1 MRFFSQLRERSV
13 NCRYLWL
20 FLSLLLTGCSD
31 YQWGWYV
38 LDPTTDQGQTNLQF
52 LIAGFYDTISVSLL
66 SMLFAMS
73 IGLVVA
79 LPSLSNSKLLKAF
92 NRIYV
97 EVIRSIP
104 VLVLLLWVYYGMPTL
119 MDISLDHFW
128 AGVIALTIA
137 ESAFMAE
144 VFRGGIQAIAKGQHE
159 AASSLGLNYW
169 QRMRLVILPQALRQI
184 LPPLGNQFIY
194 ILKMS
199 SLVSVIGL
207 SDLTR
212 RANELVVNEYLPLEI
227 YTFLVLEYLV
237 LILLVS
243 QVVRWLE
250 RRIAIPSN

>member
-1 MRFFSQLRERSV
+1 M

-20 FLSLLLTGCSD
+20 FLPLLITGCAD

-38 LDPTTDQGQTNLQF
+38 LDPSTQQGQTNLKF
-52 LIAGFYDTISVSLL
+52 LIAGFADTISVSLL
-66 SMLFAMS
+66 SMLFAMT
-73 IGLVVA
+73 IGLIVA
-79 LPSLSNSKLLKAF
+79 LPALSTSKSLNAF

-119 MDISLDHFW
+119 LDISLNHFW

-144 VFRGGIQAIAKGQHE
+144 VFRGGIQAIARGQHE
-159 AASSLGLNYW
+159 AAESLGLNYW
-169 QRMRLVILPQALRQI
+169 QKMRLVILPQAFRQI
-184 LPPLGNQFIY
+184 LPPLGNQFVY

-227 YTFLVLEYLV
+227 YTFLVIEYLV
-237 LILLVS
+237 LILCVS
-243 QVVRWLE
+243 QAVRWLE
-250 RRIAIPSN
+250 KRIAIPSH

>member
-1 MRFFSQLRERSV
+1 LNTR
-13 NCRYLWL
+13 WL
-20 FLSLLLTGCSD
+20 LALFVSLLLTGCSD
-31 YQWGWYV
+31 YEWGWYV
-38 LDPTTDQGQTNLQF
+38 LDPSTEQGQTNIKF
-52 LIAGFYDTISVSLL
+52 LVLGFKDTIYVSLL
-66 SMLFAMS
+66 SMVFAMLL
-73 IGLVVA
+73 GLVIAMPA
-79 LPSLSNSKLLKAF
+79 LSSKKWIRSI

-119 MDISLDHFW
+119 LDLSLNHFW

-144 VFRGGIQAIAKGQHE
+144 VFRGGIQAIQKGQHE
-159 AASSLGLNYW
+159 AAEALGLSYW
-169 QRMRLVILPQALRQI
+169 KKMRLVIIPQAIRQI
-184 LPPLGNQFIY
+184 LPPLGNQFVY

-237 LILLVS
+237 LILIVS
-243 QVVRWLE
+243 QAVRWLE
-250 RRIAIPSN
+250 KRIAIPEH

>member
-1 MRFFSQLRERSV
+1 MNYRHL
-13 NCRYLWL
+13 YLL
-20 FLSLLLTGCSD
+20 PLLLLTGCSD

-38 LDPTTDQGQTNLQF
+38 LDPSTEQGLTNIKF
-52 LIAGFYDTISVSLL
+52 LLAGFNDTIQVSLL
-66 SMLFAMS
+66 SMLFAMTL
-73 IGLVVA
+73 GLVIA
-79 LPSLSNSKLLKAF
+79 LLDLAKSPFLQLL

-119 MDISLDHFW
+119 LDVSLNHFW
-128 AGVIALTIA
+128 AGVIALTVA

-144 VFRGGIQAIAKGQHE
+144 VFRGGIQAISRGQHE
-159 AASSLGLNYW
+159 AAESLGLNYW
-169 QRMRLVILPQALRQI
+169 QKMRLVILPQAFRHI
-184 LPPLGNQFIY
+184 LPPLGNQFVY

-227 YTFLVLEYLV
+227 YTFLVVEYLV
-237 LILLVS
+237 LILVVS
-243 QVVRWLE
+243 QAVRWLE
-250 RRIAIPSN
+250 KRIAIPSH

>member
-1 MRFFSQLRERSV
+1 M
-13 NCRYLWL
+13 NYRYLGLLTVL
-20 FLSLLLTGCSD
+20 FITGCSD

-38 LDPTTDQGQTNLQF
+38 LDPTTEQGLTNVKF
-52 LIAGFYDTISVSLL
+52 LLEGFTDTIKLSLL
-66 SMLFAMS
+66 SMLLAMAL
-73 IGLVVA
+73 GLLVA
-79 LPSLSNSKLLKAF
+79 LLALAKSRPLQWV

-119 MDISLDHFW
+119 MDISLNHFW

-144 VFRGGIQAIAKGQHE
+144 VFRGGIQSIARGQHE
-159 AASSLGLNYW
+159 AAESLGLNIW
-169 QRMRLVILPQALRQI
+169 QKMRLVILPQAFRQI
-184 LPPLGNQFIY
+184 LPPLGNQFVY

-237 LILLVS
+237 LILVVS
-243 QVVRWLE
+243 QAVRWLE
-250 RRIAIPSN
+250 KRIAIPSY

>member
-1 MRFFSQLRERSV
+1 MTY
-13 NCRYLWL
+13 RYFWL
-20 FLSLLLTGCSD
+20 ATILLLTGCSD

-38 LDPTTDQGQTNLQF
+38 LDPSTEQGQTNLKF
-52 LIAGFYDTISVSLL
+52 LSAGFYDTIAISLL
-66 SMLFAMS
+66 SMALAML
-73 IGLVVA
+73 IGLLVA
-79 LPSLSNSKLLKAF
+79 LPSLSNSRWLNGL
-92 NRIYV
+92 NRVYV

-104 VLVLLLWVYYGMPTL
+104 VLVLLLWVYYGLPTL
-119 MDISLDHFW
+119 LDISLDHFW
-128 AGVIALTIA
+128 AGVIALTVA

-144 VFRGGIQAIAKGQHE
+144 VFRGGIQSIAKGQHE
-159 AASSLGLNYW
+159 AAESLGLNYW
-169 QRMRLVILPQALRQI
+169 QKMRLVILPQAFRQI
-184 LPPLGNQFIY
+184 LPPLGNQFVY

-227 YTFLVLEYLV
+227 YTFLVLEYLI

-243 QVVRWLE
+243 QAVRWLE

>member
-1 MRFFSQLRERSV
+1 MTY
-13 NCRYLWL
+13 RYFWL
-20 FLSLLLTGCSD
+20 ATTLLLTGCSD

-38 LDPTTDQGQTNLQF
+38 LDPSTEQGQTNLKF
-52 LIAGFYDTISVSLL
+52 LSAGFYDTIMISLL
-66 SMLFAMS
+66 SMALAML
-73 IGLVVA
+73 IGLLVA
-79 LPSLSNSKLLKAF
+79 LPSLSNSRWINGL
-92 NRIYV
+92 NRVYV

-104 VLVLLLWVYYGMPTL
+104 VLVLLLWVYYGLPTL
-119 MDISLDHFW
+119 LDISLDHFW
-128 AGVIALTIA
+128 AGVIALTVA

-144 VFRGGIQAIAKGQHE
+144 VFRGGIQSIAKGQHE
-159 AASSLGLNYW
+159 AAESLGLNYW
-169 QRMRLVILPQALRQI
+169 QKMRLVILPQAFRQI
-184 LPPLGNQFIY
+184 LPPLGNQFVY

-227 YTFLVLEYLV
+227 YTFLVLEYLI

-243 QVVRWLE
+243 QAVRWLE

>member
-1 MRFFSQLRERSV
+1 MTY
-13 NCRYLWL
+13 RYFWL
-20 FLSLLLTGCSD
+20 ATILLLTGCSD

-38 LDPTTDQGQTNLQF
+38 LDPSTEQGQTNLKF
-52 LIAGFYDTISVSLL
+52 LSAGFYDTITISLL
-66 SMLFAMS
+66 SMALAML
-73 IGLVVA
+73 IGLLVA
-79 LPSLSNSKLLKAF
+79 LPSLSNSRWLNGL
-92 NRIYV
+92 NRVYV

-104 VLVLLLWVYYGMPTL
+104 VLVLLLWVYYGLPTL
-119 MDISLDHFW
+119 LDISLDHFW
-128 AGVIALTIA
+128 AGVIALTVA

-144 VFRGGIQAIAKGQHE
+144 VFRGGIQSITKGQHE
-159 AASSLGLNYW
+159 AAESLGLNYW
-169 QRMRLVILPQALRQI
+169 QKMRLVILPQAFRQI
-184 LPPLGNQFIY
+184 LPPLGNQFVY

-227 YTFLVLEYLV
+227 YTFLVLEYLI

-243 QVVRWLE
+243 QAVRWLE

>member
-1 MRFFSQLRERSV
+1 VNYRQFWPLSV
-13 NCRYLWL
+13 
-20 FLSLLLTGCSD
+20 LLMTGCTD

-38 LDPTTDQGQTNLQF
+38 LDPSTEQGRTNLSF
-52 LIAGFYDTISVSLL
+52 LLAGFNDTIQISLI
-66 SMLFAMS
+66 SMVLAMS
-73 IGLVVA
+73 LGLIVA
-79 LPSLSNSKLLKAF
+79 LPALSKSKPLLWL

-97 EVIRSIP
+97 EVIRAIP

-119 MDISLDHFW
+119 MDISLNHFW

-144 VFRGGIQAIAKGQHE
+144 VFRGGIQAINRGQHE
-159 AASSLGLNYW
+159 AAESLGLDYW
-169 QRMRLVILPQALRQI
+169 RKMRLIILPQALRQI
-184 LPPLGNQFIY
+184 LPPLGNQFVY

-243 QVVRWLE
+243 QAVRWLE
-250 RRIAIPSN
+250 KRIAIPSY

>member
-1 MRFFSQLRERSV
+1 MTG
-13 NCRYLWL
+13 RYLL
-20 FLSLLLTGCSD
+20 LLSLLLLTGCSD

-38 LDPTTDQGQTNLQF
+38 LDPSTEQGRTNLSF
-52 LIAGFYDTISVSLL
+52 LLAGFNDTIQVSLL
-66 SMLFAMS
+66 SMLLAMTL
-73 IGLVVA
+73 GLLAA
-79 LPSLSNSKLLKAF
+79 LLALSESRLLQWL
-92 NRIYV
+92 NRLYV

-119 MDISLDHFW
+119 LDISLNHFW
-128 AGVIALTIA
+128 AGVIALTVA

-144 VFRGGIQAIAKGQHE
+144 VFRGGIQAIARGQHE
-159 AASSLGLNYW
+159 AAESLGLSYG
-169 QRMRLVILPQALRQI
+169 QKMRLIILPQAFRHI
-184 LPPLGNQFIY
+184 LPPLGNQFVY

-227 YTFLVLEYLV
+227 YTFLVLEYLL

-243 QVVRWLE
+243 QSVRWLE
-250 RRIAIPSN
+250 KRIAIPGH

>member
-1 MRFFSQLRERSV
+1 MTY
-13 NCRYLWL
+13 RYFWL
-20 FLSLLLTGCSD
+20 ATLLLLTGCSD

-38 LDPTTDQGQTNLQF
+38 LDPATEQGQTNLKF
-52 LIAGFYDTISVSLL
+52 LSAGFYDTMTISLL
-66 SMLFAMS
+66 SMALAML
-73 IGLVVA
+73 IGLMVA
-79 LPSLSNSKLLKAF
+79 LPSLSSSTWLNGF
-92 NRIYV
+92 NRVYV

-104 VLVLLLWVYYGMPTL
+104 VLVLLLWVYYGLPTL
-119 MDISLDHFW
+119 LDISLDHFW

-144 VFRGGIQAIAKGQHE
+144 VFRGGIQSIAKGQHE
-159 AASSLGLNYW
+159 AAESLGLNYW
-169 QRMRLVILPQALRQI
+169 QKMRLVILPQAFRQI
-184 LPPLGNQFIY
+184 LPPLGNQFVY

-243 QVVRWLE
+243 QAVRWLE
-250 RRIAIPSN
+250 QRIAIPSN

>member
-1 MRFFSQLRERSV
+1 MP
-13 NCRYLWL
+13 
-20 FLSLLLTGCSD
+20 LLITGCAD

-38 LDPTTDQGQTNLQF
+38 LDPSTQQGQTNLKF
-52 LIAGFYDTISVSLL
+52 LIAGFADTISVSLL
-66 SMLFAMS
+66 SMLFAMT
-73 IGLVVA
+73 IGLIVA
-79 LPSLSNSKLLKAF
+79 LPALSTSKSLNAF

-119 MDISLDHFW
+119 LDISLNHFW

-144 VFRGGIQAIAKGQHE
+144 VFRGGIQAIARGQHE
-159 AASSLGLNYW
+159 AAESLGLNYW
-169 QRMRLVILPQALRQI
+169 QKMRLVILPQAFRQI
-184 LPPLGNQFIY
+184 LPPLGNQFVY

-227 YTFLVLEYLV
+227 YTFLVIEYLV
-237 LILLVS
+237 LILCVS
-243 QVVRWLE
+243 QAVRWLE
-250 RRIAIPSN
+250 KRIAIPSH

>member
-1 MRFFSQLRERSV
+1 MKF
-13 NCRYLWL
+13 RYLGV
-20 FLSLLLTGCSD
+20 LSLLLLTGCSD

-38 LDPTTDQGQTNLQF
+38 LDPTTTQGQTNLKF
-52 LIAGFYDTISVSLL
+52 LIEGFSKTIQVSLL
-66 SMLFAMS
+66 SMIFAMLL
-73 IGLVVA
+73 GLLVA
-79 LPSLSNSKLLKAF
+79 MLALSEYRALQWF

-119 MDISLDHFW
+119 MDISLNHFW

-159 AASSLGLNYW
+159 AAESLGLGRW
-169 QRMRLVILPQALRQI
+169 QKMRLVILPQAFRQI
-184 LPPLGNQFIY
+184 LPPLGNQFVY

-237 LILLVS
+237 LILIVS
-243 QVVRWLE
+243 QAVRWFE
-250 RRIAIPSN
+250 KRIAIPSH

>member
-1 MRFFSQLRERSV
+1 MEFLGV
-13 NCRYLWL
+13 NVNYRH
-20 FLSLLLTGCSD
+20 LSLVSLLFLTGCSD

-38 LDPTTDQGQTNLQF
+38 LDPSTEQGRANIQF
-52 LIAGFYDTISVSLL
+52 LMAGFSETIQVSLL
-66 SMLFAMS
+66 SMFFAMAL
-73 IGLVVA
+73 GLLVA
-79 LPSLSNSKLLKAF
+79 FPALSSSPILRGI
-92 NRIYV
+92 NRLYV
-97 EVIRSIP
+97 EVMRSIP

-119 MDISLDHFW
+119 LDVSLNHFW

-144 VFRGGIQAIAKGQHE
+144 VFRGGIQAINRGQHE
-159 AASSLGLNYW
+159 AAESLGLTYW
-169 QRMRLVILPQALRQI
+169 QKMRLVILPQAFRQI
-184 LPPLGNQFIY
+184 LPPLGNQFVY

-237 LILLVS
+237 LILVVS
-243 QVVRWLE
+243 QAVRWLE
-250 RRIAIPSN
+250 KRLAIPSH

>member
-1 MRFFSQLRERSV
+1 MFFIQARERSV

-20 FLSLLLTGCSD
+20 FLPLLITGCTD

-38 LDPTTDQGQTNLQF
+38 LDPSTQQGQTNLKF
-52 LIAGFYDTISVSLL
+52 LIAGFSDTIQVSLI
-66 SMLFAMS
+66 SMCLAMS

-79 LPSLSNSKLLKAF
+79 LPALSTSKLLNTF
-92 NRIYV
+92 NRVYV

-119 MDISLDHFW
+119 LDISLNHFW

-144 VFRGGIQAIAKGQHE
+144 VFRGGIQAIARGQHE
-159 AASSLGLNYW
+159 AAESLGLNYW
-169 QRMRLVILPQALRQI
+169 QTMRLVILPQAFRQI
-184 LPPLGNQFIY
+184 LPPLGNQFVY

-237 LILLVS
+237 LILFVS
-243 QVVRWLE
+243 QAVRWLE
-250 RRIAIPSN
+250 KRIAIPSH

>member
-1 MRFFSQLRERSV
+1 M

-20 FLSLLLTGCSD
+20 FLPLLITGCAD

-38 LDPTTDQGQTNLQF
+38 LDPSTQQGQTNLKF
-52 LIAGFYDTISVSLL
+52 LIAGFADTISVSLL
-66 SMLFAMS
+66 SMLFAMT
-73 IGLVVA
+73 IGLIVA
-79 LPSLSNSKLLKAF
+79 LPALSSSKPLNAF

-119 MDISLDHFW
+119 LDISLNHFW

-144 VFRGGIQAIAKGQHE
+144 VFRGGIQAIARGQHE
-159 AASSLGLNYW
+159 AAESLGLNYW
-169 QRMRLVILPQALRQI
+169 QKMRLVILPQAFRQI
-184 LPPLGNQFIY
+184 LPPLGNQFVY

-227 YTFLVLEYLV
+227 YTFLVIEYLV
-237 LILLVS
+237 LILCVS
-243 QVVRWLE
+243 QAVRWLE
-250 RRIAIPSN
+250 KRIAIPRH

>member
-1 MRFFSQLRERSV
+1 MNYRHFFF
-13 NCRYLWL
+13 L
-20 FLSLLLTGCSD
+20 FTPLLITGCSS
-31 YQWGWYV
+31 YEWGWYV
-38 LDPTTDQGQTNLQF
+38 LDPSTEQGRTNIGF
-52 LIAGFYDTISVSLL
+52 LLGGFEDTIAVSLL

-73 IGLVVA
+73 IGLMIA
-79 LPSLSNSKLLKAF
+79 LPALSDKKWLNLI
-92 NRIYV
+92 NRVYV
-97 EVIRSIP
+97 ETIRSIP

-119 MDISLDHFW
+119 MDISLNHFW

-144 VFRGGIQAIAKGQHE
+144 VFRGGIQAIHKGQHE
-159 AASSLGLNYW
+159 AAESLGLNYW
-169 QRMRLVILPQALRQI
+169 QKMRFIILPQALRQI
-184 LPPLGNQFIY
+184 LPPLGNQFVY

-237 LILLVS
+237 LILVVS
-243 QVVRWLE
+243 QGVRMLE
-250 RRIAIPSN
+250 KRIAVPSH